1 MPWLHL
7 IIAGLLEVAWAV
19 GLKQTAGWTRLWPSV
34 ITVVLMI
41 ASFFFLS
48 LALRTLPL
56 GTAYAIWTGIGAIGT
71 ALIGI
76 YIFDEPRTAARLV
89 CILLIISGVVGLKL
103 ASSSQT

>member
-7 IIAGLLEVAWAV
+7 IIAGLLEVAWAI
-19 GLKQTAGWTRLWPSV
+19 GLKQTDGWTRLWPSL
-34 ITVVLMI
+34 ITVALMI

-56 GTAYAIWTGIGAIGT
+56 GTAYAVWTGIGAIGT

-76 YIFDEPRTAARLV
+76 FIFHEPRTTARLI
-89 CILLIISGVVGLKL
+89 CILLIVSGVIGLKL
-103 ASSSQT
+103 ASSPHT

>member
-1 MPWLHL
+1 MPWFHL

-19 GLKQTAGWTRLWPSV
+19 GVKQTAGWTRLWPSI
-34 ITVVLMI
+34 ITVALMI
-41 ASFFFLS
+41 ASFHFLS

-76 YIFDEPRTAARLV
+76 FIFNEPRTAARLV

-103 ASSSQT
+103 ASSPPA

>member
-7 IIAGLLEVAWAV
+7 IIAGLLEVAWVV
-19 GLKQTAGWTRLWPSV
+19 GLKQTAGWTRLWPSL

-48 LALRTLPL
+48 LALRTLPI

-71 ALIGI
+71 ALIGLL
-76 YIFDEPRTAARLV
+76 IFDEPRTAARLV
-89 CILLIISGVVGLKL
+89 CILLIVAGVVGLKL
-103 ASSSQT
+103 ASSTQT

>member
-19 GLKQTAGWTRLWPSV
+19 ALKQTEGWTRLWPSV
-34 ITVVLMI
+34 ITALLMI

-48 LALRTLPL
+48 LALRSLPI
-56 GTAYAIWTGIGAIGT
+56 GTAYAIWTGIGAVGT

-76 YIFDEPRTAARLV
+76 FVFGEPRTAARLV
-89 CILLIISGVVGLKL
+89 CIVFIVAGIVGLKL
-103 ASSSQT
+103 ASSSQA